1 MRIRMRLRNV
11 WPRLLAVLLAVGVLF
26 GTAGA
31 RADDGEIGDAPLLP
45 RDVGGAEAS
54 PPATLAQLPPLP
66 DDFEA
71 FDEGW
76 LQLSAPASIHDR
88 IGPLVREAE
97 EFRARLSEDLGQPVL
112 EHATVR
118 IVRSPEQMAA
128 LAPEGAPPPAYAA
141 GVAYP
146 ALHFAMLALQA
157 PVTWEAP
164 DLAELMRHELAHVA
178 LNDAVGGRRVPR
190 WFNEG
195 LAIRQSG
202 EVPWARLR
210 TLWDASLG
218 KRLIPL
224 RDLDAGFPTESYEV
238 NVAYAESADF
248 VSFLMRDA
256 DRARFG
262 SLVQRVGAGTPFNRA
277 LEDAYG
283 TDVRKLEFQWRE
295 EVGHRFGIVPMLT
308 GGGLVWTAIVGLAFA
323 AWSKRR
329 RRAKAKLEQWAREE
343 ADLDAAIPR
352 RPRALGPPRPK
363 KSFPR
368 AYRPQASSSTRVAG
382 TRCIRG

>member
-1 MRIRMRLRNV
+1 M
-11 WPRLLAVLLAVGVLF
+11 AY
-26 GTAGA
+26 
-31 RADDGEIGDAPLLP
+31 
-45 RDVGGAEAS
+45 
-54 PPATLAQLPPLP
+54 PPL
-66 DDFEA
+66 
-71 FDEGW
+71 
-76 LQLSAPASIHDR
+76 
-88 IGPLVREAE
+88 
-97 EFRARLSEDLGQPVL
+97 
-112 EHATVR
+112 
-118 IVRSPEQMAA
+118 
-128 LAPEGAPPPAYAA
+128 
-141 GVAYP
+141 
-146 ALHFAMLALQA
+146 HFVMLALQA

-164 DLAELMRHELAHVA
+164 DLAELMRHELTHIA
-178 LNDAVGGRRVPR
+178 LDDAVGGRHVPR

-195 LAIRQSG
+195 LAIRQSR
-202 EVPWARLR
+202 ELPWARLR

-224 RDLDAGFPTESYEV
+224 RDLDAGFPTDSYEV

-295 EVGHRFGIVPMLT
+295 EVGRRFGIVPMLT

-323 AWSKRR
+323 AWLKRR

-343 ADLDAAIPR
+343 AELDAAIAATAR
-352 RPRALGPPRPK
+352 RRGRSARRRAALERPASRRRRARGPLVHVALILSPLPGPPRSGEGGEGP
-363 KSFPR
+363 S
-368 AYRPQASSSTRVAG
+368 
-382 TRCIRG
+382 RGCTGSKVEG

>member
-1 MRIRMRLRNV
+1 MLIRMRLRRTV
-11 WPRLLAVLLAVGVLF
+11 WRRLLPRLLALLLAIVALF
-26 GTAGA
+26 GTSAA

-54 PPATLAQLPPLP
+54 PTAKLPPLP

-76 LQLSAPASIHDR
+76 LQLSGPASIHDR

-112 EHATVR
+112 EHVTVR

-146 ALHFAMLALQA
+146 PLHFAMLALQA

-164 DLAELMRHELAHVA
+164 DLGELMRHELAHVA
-178 LNDAVGGRRVPR
+178 LSDAVGGRHVPR

-202 EVPWARLR
+202 ELPWARLK

-224 RDLDAGFPTESYEV
+224 RDLDAGFPTDSYEV
-238 NVAYAESADF
+238 NVAYAEAADF

-262 SLVQRVGAGTPFNRA
+262 SLVQRVGAGTPFDRA

-295 EVGHRFGIVPMLT
+295 EVGRRFGIVPMLT

-323 AWSKRR
+323 AWLKRR

-343 ADLDAAIPR
+343 AELDAAISATA
-352 RPRALGPPRPK
+352 RAGATPPEEELP
-363 KSFPR
+363 
-368 AYRPQASSSTRVAG
+368 SSVPPAG
-382 TRCIRG
+382 VVEHEGRWYTLH